1 MSREPKTFFIET
13 YGCQMNLYDS
23 AKMRAILKS
32 HGWDEAE
39 GPEGACLVVINSCAV
54 RGHAEERVLGRVAE
68 LAGFKRRRPE
78 AKLVLAGCVAQEH
91 GRALLERFP
100 HLDAVIG
107 TESYDCLPEM
117 LAAGGGTPDSRISQ
131 CRPEPGRE
139 VLPDFGGRATAMVA
153 AMRGCDNFCSYCIVP
168 FVRGRE
174 RSRDPREVLAEIEG
188 LVSQGVREVT
198 LVGQNVNSY
207 RWAGT
212 NFPRLLRQVCQV
224 VGLERVRFITSH
236 PKDLGQEL
244 LEAMSGEPRACE
256 HLHLPLQSGSD
267 RVLSLMNRGY
277 AAADY
282 LEKAGQARSLVP
294 GLSLTTDVIAGFPGE
309 TEEDFRMTLEA
320 LEQAGFDEAFT
331 YKYSPRPGTAAEKLT
346 GHLPDE
352 VRQERL
358 ERLISTGRRLALAS
372 NQGMV
377 GRSVEVMD
385 EGQSRRGRG
394 QHFGR
399 TRGNKPV
406 VFASGPDLRPGDLV
420 RVHVD
425 AVTEATLRGRREDDR
440 GSK

>member
-1 MSREPKTFFIET
+1 MSLNSKTFFVET
-13 YGCQMNLYDS
+13 YGCQMNVYDS
-23 AKMRAILKS
+23 AKMKALLKS
-32 HGWDEAE
+32 RGWAEA
-39 GPEGACLVVINSCAV
+39 GSPMDAGLVIVNSCAV

-68 LAGFKRRRPE
+68 LAGLKRRRPE

-107 TESYDCLPEM
+107 TESYDCLADLMSDAERGP
-117 LAAGGGTPDSRISQ
+117 ACRVSQ
-131 CRPEPGRE
+131 CLPEPGRE
-139 VLPDFGGRATAMVA
+139 VLPDFGGRPSAMVA

-212 NFPRLLRQVCQV
+212 GFPRLLRQVCRV
-224 VGLERVRFITSH
+224 IGLERVRFITSH

-244 LEAMSGEPRACE
+244 LEAMAGEPSACE

-267 RVLSLMNRGY
+267 RVLIMMNRGY
-277 AAADY
+277 TAAEY
-282 LEKAGQARSLVP
+282 LAKARMARSLVP

-309 TEEDFRMTLEA
+309 TEDEFRMTMEVM
-320 LEQAGFDEAFT
+320 EEAGFDEAFT
-331 YKYSPRPGTAAEKLT
+331 YKYSPRQGTAA
-346 GHLPDE
+346 GDLPGQVPDDA
-352 VRQERL
+352 RQERL
-358 ERLISTGRRLALAS
+358 ERLIALRQKLALSS
-372 NQGMV
+372 NLRMAGQT
-377 GRSVEVMD
+377 VEVMV
-385 EGQSRRGRG
+385 EGPSRHGQG

-399 TRGNKPV
+399 TRGNKPAA
-406 VFASGPDLRPGDLV
+406 FGSERALKPGELV
-420 RVHVD
+420 RVLIEQ
-425 AVTEATLRGRREDDR
+425 TTTATLRGRAVN
-440 GSK
+440 